1 MFLGMRGTGD
11 WVNNARPE
19 NWRQTY
25 FMLFPNGMAPLTA
38 VLSMMPPATTI
49 DPRLHWWEKTF
60 PTQRATITGA
70 FMDAALTIP
79 YVVSGAGTTVFFRM
93 SQVDAERFI
102 ATDVVLFRRA
112 SDLTLDVVG
121 RVTNVIANGANSYVS
136 AILINAD
143 ANSTATPVSTLFD
156 CDVALIIGTANAE
169 GSNSPDSWANDPYEL
184 WNYCQIFKQ
193 SIEHTNTAL
202 ATTIRYT
209 TNKKKD
215 DLKEALEAYNMKI
228 EKASILGVRAMRAGA
243 NGKPERYMGG
253 MRQFIATNQYDYSTD
268 PTVAGQA
275 WALGG
280 EAWIDNLVEAMFRW
294 GTSTEKLVLCGAGA
308 LAAIQV
314 LVKAR
319 GTVQLN
325 TAPKAYGIEIATWTT
340 IFGSLH
346 FKTHPL
352 FTMEPTL
359 RHSMLFIEPKNVRH
373 VPFRST
379 KLEQGIQDNDADEVK
394 DQYIGEIGM
403 EVYLERTHGWADN
416 VGNDNNLAA

>member
-25 FMLFPNGMAPLTA
+25 FMLFPNGQAPLTA

-49 DPRLHWWEKTF
+49 DPRLHWWEKAF
-60 PTQRATITGA
+60 PTQRATIVSTWL
-70 FMDAALTIP
+70 DAALTIP
-79 YVVSGAGTTVFFRM
+79 YAGGAIAGATLFFRM
-93 SQVDAERFI
+93 SQIDVERFI
-102 ATDVVLFRRA
+102 ATDVVLFRDA
-112 SDLTLDVVG
+112 SDLTVDVVG
-121 RVTNVIANGANSYVS
+121 RVTNAIANGANSYIS
-136 AILINAD
+136 AILLEAD
-143 ANSTATPVSTLFD
+143 NNSATNDLVT
-156 CDVALIIGTANAE
+156 CDVGLIIGTANAE
-169 GSNSPDSWANDPYEL
+169 GSNSPDAWANDPYEL

-228 EKASILGVRAMRAGA
+228 EKASIFGIRSLRNGA
-243 NGKPERYMGG
+243 NGKPERTMGG
-253 MRQFIATNQYDYSTD
+253 MRQFIATNNFNYATD
-268 PTVAGQA
+268 ATVAGQA
-275 WALGG
+275 WSLGG
-280 EAWIDNLVEAMFRW
+280 EAWLDTQVENIFRW
-294 GTSTEKLVLCGAGA
+294 GNSQEKLVLCGSGA

-319 GTVQLN
+319 GTVEL
-325 TAPKAYGIEIATWTT
+325 TAKPTSYGIKVATWET

-359 RHSMLFIEPKNVRH
+359 RNSMLFVDPKNVRH
-373 VPFRST
+373 VPFRAT
-379 KLEQGIQDNDADEVK
+379 KLEQNIQDNDADEVK
-394 DQYIGEIGM
+394 DQYIGELGM
-403 EVYLERTHGWADN
+403 EVYLERTHGWFDN
-416 VGNDNNLAA
+416 VGIDNALAA